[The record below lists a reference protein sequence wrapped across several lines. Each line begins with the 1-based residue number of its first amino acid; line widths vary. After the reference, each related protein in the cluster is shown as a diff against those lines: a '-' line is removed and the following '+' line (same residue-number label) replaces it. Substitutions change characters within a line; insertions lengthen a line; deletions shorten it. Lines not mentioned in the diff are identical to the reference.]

1 MCGSAFLR
9 WPDASETLSIG
20 KLVQIPS
27 DVLEVLLLPLA
38 IDLDRFKCL
47 LDALAVLH
55 EDHRSLL
62 DKLFE
67 LDNLLFEQ

>member
-55 EDHRSLL
+55 EDQRSLL